1 MLGHG
6 LQMLHEFLPARV
18 TEGIRVELNS
28 TEYFPLAEVSN
39 YDSIYGI
46 WFYVESFTGGVGNL
60 TVTLQGA
67 SDNNQSTWVDIGAGV
82 AMTLGTPAVPIQYSF
97 MRAPLVAAVGAAFIT
112 LPPFIRFKLVTDVG
126 ATAVVSKITRTI
138 RGLA

>member
-6 LQMLHEFLPARV
+6 LQMLPEFVPAKI
-18 TEGIRVELNS
+18 TESIKLEVNS
-28 TEYFPLAEVSN
+28 TEYFNLTETSN

-46 WFYVESFTGGVGNL
+46 WFYIESFTGGVGNL

-67 SDNNQSTWVDIGAGV
+67 ADPLQATWTDIGAGV
-82 AMTLGTPAVPIQYSF
+82 VMTGGTFSAPNQYPF
-97 MRAPLVAAVGAAFIT
+97 MRAPNVIAAGSAFAT
-112 LPPFIRFKLVTDVG
+112 LPPFLRLKLVTDVG
-126 ATAVVSKITRTI
+126 ATAAISKITRTI